1 MYILIISLCYSLWQ
15 NLLLDTWGCIAELSK
30 DCQDMT
36 NASSTYFSILI
47 GAIIG
52 ALISWWIYNRQKKT
66 TEKQDFTLARIKE
79 LNERHDTML
88 ERLQESEKRNDST
101 LNAVLELNKKIE
113 YMIERQDKLHKSIQN
128 NNRRS
133 STYNKINN
141 NATTTTETDA
151 NGSPG

>member
-15 NLLLDTWGCIAELSK
+15 NLLLDTWGCIAELQK
-30 DCQDMT
+30 GCQDMT

-66 TEKQDFTLARIKE
+66 TEKQDLTLSRIKE
-79 LNERHDTML
+79 LDERHERML

-113 YMIERQDKLHKSIQN
+113 YMIERQDKLHKSIQDT
-128 NNRRS
+128 RS
-133 STYNKINN
+133 SAYNKINN
-141 NATTTTETDA
+141 NTTTETDA
-151 NGSPG
+151 NGSTD